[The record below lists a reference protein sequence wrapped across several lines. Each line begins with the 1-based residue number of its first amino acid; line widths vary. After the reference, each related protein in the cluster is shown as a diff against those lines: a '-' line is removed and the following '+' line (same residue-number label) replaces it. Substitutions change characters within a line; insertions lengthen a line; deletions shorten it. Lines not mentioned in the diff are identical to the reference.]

1 MAANDGILP
10 QVFSKAGARGP
21 LPVEVA
27 MRLTTRTNL
36 AMRAL
41 MYCAVNNG
49 RIVRK
54 HDIATAC
61 DVSENHLA
69 QVIHALGQK
78 GFLTTRRGR
87 SGGLMLG
94 RPMERITL
102 GQVFRAL
109 EAEVPFAECFQPG
122 GGACPLRGVC
132 KLKCVMAQ
140 AVEAF
145 YARLDTVTLADLVAG
160 NDGLQELLCA
170 A

>member
-1 MAANDGILP
+1 
-10 QVFSKAGARGP
+10 
-21 LPVEVA
+21 

-41 MYCAVNNG
+41 MYCAVNPEG
-49 RIVRK
+49 LVRK
-54 HDIATAC
+54 HDIAQAC

-78 GFLTTRRGR
+78 GFLATRRGR

-94 RPMERITL
+94 RPMAEITV
-102 GQVFRAL
+102 GEVFRAM
-109 EAEVPFAECFQPG
+109 EAEVPFAECFLPD
-122 GGACPLRGVC
+122 GGACPLRGCC

-140 AVEAF
+140 ALEAF
-145 YARLDTVTLADLVAG
+145 YARLDVVTLADLVEG
-160 NDGLQELLCA
+160 NEGLHQVLCA

>member
-1 MAANDGILP
+1 
-10 QVFSKAGARGP
+10 
-21 LPVEVA
+21 

-41 MYCAVNNG
+41 MYCGVNSG

-54 HDIATAC
+54 HDIAEAC

-78 GFLTTRRGR
+78 GFLATRRGR

-94 RPMERITL
+94 RPMTQITV

-109 EAEVPFAECFQPG
+109 EAEVPFAECFLPD
-122 GGACPLRGVC
+122 GGACPLRACC
-132 KLKCVMAQ
+132 KLKCVMAD
-140 AVEAF
+140 ALTAF
-145 YARLDTVTLADLVAG
+145 YAQLDKVTLADLVAE
-160 NDGLQELLCA
+160 NDGLHELLCA